1 MKNLGAVFGQ
11 RIWMG
16 KSKFFCN
23 RWNGTK
29 DDWSF
34 RRSKWFKAVEKEC
47 KNVKENV
54 GLLDMT
60 AFAK

>member
-1 MKNLGAVFGQ
+1 MEQ
-11 RIWMG
+11 
-16 KSKFFCN
+16 
-23 RWNGTK
+23 K

-54 GLLDMT
+54 GLIRYDCFCKM
-60 AFAK
+60 